1 MRSRTSSVIAMI
13 LTLSACATSRPAQM
27 EQVSSPNNTFDGAR
41 SGGLTGSGDPA
52 VQQLLAQ
59 MEEQW
64 GRAATR
70 SDSST
75 IGRMVAPEYFSV
87 GRDGVADRAQ
97 VLSDFASSNPDFTQL
112 YAPDS
117 AVVVRVYGDMAV
129 VTAIGNNAA
138 RNKKNGLEY
147 RNQSRYVETW
157 IRRDGAWRV
166 VAGAYPDLQSPKEIM
181 MPRLL
186 RAEQDY
192 TDMVNKRDSF
202 AFERL
207 VSDSVTFASG
217 TDSVERKAQL
227 WSDIKSSQLRTNVHH
242 VDRAYIAADVGTVS
256 GTIERSFKDGST
268 MHLRY
273 ADTWVNWGGN
283 WRLIARQLVPAADG
297 H

>member
-1 MRSRTSSVIAMI
+1 MT
-13 LTLSACATSRPAQM
+13 LTLGACATSHPAQM
-27 EQVSSPNNTFDGAR
+27 GQVNSPNTAFDGTR
-41 SGGLTGSGDPA
+41 SGGLAGSGDPA
-52 VQQLLAQ
+52 VQRLLAQ

-64 GRAATR
+64 ARAAVR

-112 YAPDS
+112 NAQDS
-117 AVVVRVYGDMAV
+117 GVVVRVYGDMAV
-129 VTAIGNNAA
+129 VTAIGNNAV
-138 RNKKNGLEY
+138 RSNKNGLEY

-157 IRRDGAWRV
+157 IRRDGAWQV
-166 VAGAYPDLQSPKEIM
+166 VAGAYPDMQWSKETM
-181 MPRLL
+181 TPRLL

-192 TDMVNKRDSF
+192 ADMVNKRDTL

-207 VSDSVTFASG
+207 VSDSITFASG
-217 TDSVERKAQL
+217 TDSVETKAQL
-227 WSDIKSSQLRTNVHH
+227 WKDIKSSQLRTNVHH
-242 VDRAYIAADVGTVS
+242 VDRAYVSADVGTVN
-256 GTIERSFKDGST
+256 GTIDRTFKDGST
-268 MHLRY
+268 MRLRY

-283 WRLIARQLVPAADG
+283 WRLIARQLVPATDG